1 MGFIDWNAPNAPC
14 VDCERKGC
22 GAYHDQCEKF
32 KQYKEEVKAYRKHVD
47 ADPYKGDDVAGRRQR
62 RYKPLPNSAIKT
74 HKRREDVERW
84 D

>member
-1 MGFIDWNAPNAPC
+1 MGFLYLNAPNAPC
-14 VDCERKGC
+14 VDCEMKGC

-47 ADPYKGDDVAGRRQR
+47 ADPYKGDDVAWRKR
-62 RYKPLPNSAIKT
+62 RYKPMPNSVIRT
-74 HKRREDVERW
+74 HKHREDVERW

>member
-1 MGFIDWNAPNAPC
+1 MGFLDLKAPDAPC
-14 VDCERKGC
+14 KDCERKGC
-22 GAYHDQCEKF
+22 GAYHDKCEKF

-47 ADPYKGDDVAGRRQR
+47 ADPYKGDDVAGRKR
-62 RYKPLPNSAIKT
+62 RYKPMPNSVIRT